1 MAHSRPTPNSRS
13 IIDELNAC
21 RQRRSTSSAMQDL
34 SQTLSALEE
43 RLSELEPQKVDR
55 AAPADA
61 RAQTSIAGLAEIADH
76 LRRMRNPYISPDEEA
91 AEGAFQPP
99 HRDEAFGEPPHYRR
113 RLSDRIGTAAPEY
126 APPQAAPAEHDAL
139 HHIDGRLNE
148 ISRALI
154 ATNKLQR
161 PSREEAERMD
171 RIEKRLAALTAQLDS
186 AFTHEDS
193 DALFRR
199 LGELSQRID
208 ALQAN
213 ASLPEQMVEQ
223 LACQVQL
230 LATQIGKVVEN
241 LSRSDY
247 RRVEARLEAI
257 SERLDAAERRAH
269 EHHPAVL
276 DQIDRRF
283 AELTERLDAHYASR
297 YGASSADSEAIHN
310 LEQQI
315 ASIAQHLA
323 QPSRELSE
331 IRPRLDSIERSL
343 HSNREIVLDAAREA
357 TESVVA
363 RMLQHGPKGETAIA
377 QQLAA
382 DMKALETLARNADDR
397 NTKTFEAVHDT
408 LTQVVERLAGIEKE
422 MSAKPA
428 TSPAPIKAPVFSSP
442 AAPAPVKFPQA
453 EKAAAHTSRPHE
465 PFFKSDFASLKP
477 ARRENPVHTQPPAVK
492 PDVKSGPRAGDETVL
507 DLNSIMKRVREERRQ
522 QEDGSEAPKTAAT
535 SKVDFI
541 TAARRAAQL
550 AATQSEQIEKD
561 AAAPTEKKKA
571 SIADILHRQRKPIL
585 FAIGA
590 VMIAIAGLQV
600 GTAFLNRDSDIDPAV
615 NVAAEKPAAIDMAS
629 TGGIQTIPATI
640 NRAATLATPQMP
652 PLQAEST
659 VDDKMPAL
667 PPEPQASAQFSPPET
682 EQTAAPEP
690 KKIEIPSI
698 PEEAGPAALREAAA
712 KGDMRALFEIGNR
725 YMEGRGVAANVK
737 EAAKW
742 YQLAADHGFAPA
754 QYRIGSFNEKGLG
767 MARNLEKA
775 KNWYQLAA
783 DQGNAS
789 AMHNLAVLFAT
800 GTNGT
805 PDNAAAV
812 RWFTEAA
819 ELGVKDSQYNLG
831 ILAAKGLGMPVN
843 LEESYK
849 WFALAANAGDKDAAE
864 KRDQIA
870 KALKPEMLTRAK
882 GAVELWKA
890 KPLDDAA
897 NSIDVPDAWTEA
909 KPLSTSSVDM
919 KKAVRNIQLILQK
932 NGYDT
937 GTADGMM
944 GAKTRTAIS
953 AFQKANGQEPTGE
966 VNQKLV
972 QLLLEKNK

>member
-1 MAHSRPTPNSRS
+1 
-13 IIDELNAC
+13 
-21 RQRRSTSSAMQDL
+21 MQDL

-91 AEGAFQPP
+91 AERAFQPP

-113 RLSDRIGTAAPEY
+113 RLSDHIGTAAPEY
-126 APPQAAPAEHDAL
+126 ARPQAAPAEHDAL

-186 AFTHEDS
+186 AFTREDS

-213 ASLPEQMVEQ
+213 ASLPEQMVDQ

-257 SERLDAAERRAH
+257 SERLEAAERRAH

-297 YGASSADSEAIHN
+297 YGPSSADSEAIHN

-428 TSPAPIKAPVFSSP
+428 TSPAPIKTPVFSSP
-442 AAPAPVKFPQA
+442 AAPAPVKFPQV

-477 ARRENPVHTQPPAVK
+477 ARRENAVHTQPPAVK

-522 QEDGSEAPKTAAT
+522 QEDGSEAPKTATT

-615 NVAAEKPAAIDMAS
+615 NVAAEKPAAIDMAR
-629 TGGIQTIPATI
+629 TGGIQTIPTTI
-640 NRAATLATPQMP
+640 NRAATLPTPQMP
-652 PLQAEST
+652 SLQAEST

-725 YMEGRGVAANVK
+725 YMEGRGVATNVK

-742 YQLAADHGFAPA
+742 YQLAADQGFVPA

-870 KALKPEMLTRAK
+870 KALKPEMLARAK

>member
-1 MAHSRPTPNSRS
+1 
-13 IIDELNAC
+13 
-21 RQRRSTSSAMQDL
+21 MQDL

-43 RLSELEPQKVDR
+43 HLSELEPQKVDR

-91 AEGAFQPP
+91 AERAFQPP

-126 APPQAAPAEHDAL
+126 ARPQAAPAEHDAL

-186 AFTHEDS
+186 AFTREDS

-213 ASLPEQMVEQ
+213 ASLPEQIVDQ

-269 EHHPAVL
+269 EHHPAVM

-323 QPSRELSE
+323 QPSRELAE

-363 RMLQHGPKGETAIA
+363 RMLQHGPKSETAIA

-422 MSAKPA
+422 MSPKPA
-428 TSPAPIKAPVFSSP
+428 ASAPIKAPVFSSP
-442 AAPAPVKFPQA
+442 AAPAPVKFPQV

-492 PDVKSGPRAGDETVL
+492 PDVKSGPRAGNETVL

-535 SKVDFI
+535 SKIDFI

-629 TGGIQTIPATI
+629 TGGIQTIPTTI

-652 PLQAEST
+652 PCKRKARLTTRCRRFHQSRRHPHSFRHR
-659 VDDKMPAL
+659 KPNRQPRL
-667 PPEPQASAQFSPPET
+667 NPKRSKSRPF
-682 EQTAAPEP
+682 P
-690 KKIEIPSI
+690 KKPGL
-698 PEEAGPAALREAAA
+698 PRCARPLP
-712 KGDMRALFEIGNR
+712 
-725 YMEGRGVAANVK
+725 RGT
-737 EAAKW
+737 
-742 YQLAADHGFAPA
+742 Y
-754 QYRIGSFNEKGLG
+754 
-767 MARNLEKA
+767 ARFLK
-775 KNWYQLAA
+775 
-783 DQGNAS
+783 S
-789 AMHNLAVLFAT
+789 A
-800 GTNGT
+800 
-805 PDNAAAV
+805 
-812 RWFTEAA
+812 
-819 ELGVKDSQYNLG
+819 
-831 ILAAKGLGMPVN
+831 
-843 LEESYK
+843 
-849 WFALAANAGDKDAAE
+849 
-864 KRDQIA
+864 IA
-870 KALKPEMLTRAK
+870 IWK
-882 GAVELWKA
+882 GAVL
-890 KPLDDAA
+890 P
-897 NSIDVPDAWTEA
+897 
-909 KPLSTSSVDM
+909 
-919 KKAVRNIQLILQK
+919 
-932 NGYDT
+932 
-937 GTADGMM
+937 
-944 GAKTRTAIS
+944 KT
-953 AFQKANGQEPTGE
+953 
-966 VNQKLV
+966 
-972 QLLLEKNK
+972 

>member
-1 MAHSRPTPNSRS
+1 
-13 IIDELNAC
+13 
-21 RQRRSTSSAMQDL
+21 MQDL

-43 RLSELEPQKVDR
+43 HLSELEPQKVDR

-91 AEGAFQPP
+91 AERAFQPP

-126 APPQAAPAEHDAL
+126 ARPQAAPAEHDAL

-161 PSREEAERMD
+161 ASREEAERMD
-171 RIEKRLAALTAQLDS
+171 RIEKRLAALTAQRDS
-186 AFTHEDS
+186 AFTREDS

-199 LGELSQRID
+199 LGELTQRID

-213 ASLPEQMVEQ
+213 ASLPEQIVDQ

-269 EHHPAVL
+269 EHHPAVM

-323 QPSRELSE
+323 QPSRELAE

-363 RMLQHGPKGETAIA
+363 RMLQHGPKSETAIA

-382 DMKALETLARNADDR
+382 DMKTLETLARNADDR

-408 LTQVVERLAGIEKE
+408 LTQFVERLAGIEKE
-422 MSAKPA
+422 MSPKPA
-428 TSPAPIKAPVFSSP
+428 ASAPIKAPVFSSP
-442 AAPAPVKFPQA
+442 AAPAPVKFPQV

-629 TGGIQTIPATI
+629 TGGIQTIPTTI

-712 KGDMRALFEIGNR
+712 KGDIRALFEIGNR
-725 YMEGRGVAANVK
+725 YMEGRGVAENVK

-742 YQLAADHGFAPA
+742 YQLAADQGFAPA

-775 KNWYQLAA
+775 KSWYQLAA

-882 GAVELWKA
+882 GAVKLWKA

>member
-1 MAHSRPTPNSRS
+1 
-13 IIDELNAC
+13 
-21 RQRRSTSSAMQDL
+21 MQDL

-55 AAPADA
+55 AASVDT

-76 LRRMRNPYISPDEEA
+76 LRRMRNLYISPDEEA
-91 AEGAFQPP
+91 AERAFQPP

-126 APPQAAPAEHDAL
+126 APPQATPAEHDAL

-171 RIEKRLAALTAQLDS
+171 RIEKRLAALTAQLGS
-186 AFTHEDS
+186 AFTREDS

-213 ASLPEQMVEQ
+213 ASLPEQIVEQ

-247 RRVEARLEAI
+247 RRVEVRLEAI
-257 SERLDAAERRAH
+257 SERLEAAERRAH

-323 QPSRELSE
+323 QPSRELAE

-363 RMLQHGPKGETAIA
+363 RMLQHGPKSETAIA

-397 NTKTFEAVHDT
+397 NTKTFESVHDT

-428 TSPAPIKAPVFSSP
+428 VSAPIKAPVFSSP
-442 AAPAPVKFPQA
+442 AAPTPVKFPQV
-453 EKAAAHTSRPHE
+453 EKAAAHTSRLHE

-522 QEDGSEAPKTAAT
+522 QEDTPEAPKTAAT

-615 NVAAEKPAAIDMAS
+615 NVAVEKPAAIDMAS
-629 TGGIQTIPATI
+629 TGGIQIIPTTI

-659 VDDKMPAL
+659 VNDKMPAL

-742 YQLAADHGFAPA
+742 YQLAAD
-754 QYRIGSFNEKGLG
+754 
-767 MARNLEKA
+767 
-775 KNWYQLAA
+775 
-783 DQGNAS
+783 QGNAS

-849 WFALAANAGDKDAAE
+849 WFALAANAGDKDAAD

-870 KALKPEMLTRAK
+870 KALKPEMLARAK

-944 GAKTRTAIS
+944 GAKTRTA
-953 AFQKANGQEPTGE
+953 K
-966 VNQKLV
+966 
-972 QLLLEKNK
+972 

>member
-1 MAHSRPTPNSRS
+1 
-13 IIDELNAC
+13 
-21 RQRRSTSSAMQDL
+21 MQDL

-55 AAPADA
+55 AAPADT

-76 LRRMRNPYISPDEEA
+76 LRRMRNPYISPNEEA
-91 AEGAFQPP
+91 AERAFQPP
-99 HRDEAFGEPPHYRR
+99 HRDEAFSEPPHYRR

-126 APPQAAPAEHDAL
+126 ARPQAAPAEHDAL

-186 AFTHEDS
+186 AFTREDS

-208 ALQAN
+208 ALQTN

-257 SERLDAAERRAH
+257 SERLEAAERRAH

-343 HSNREIVLDAAREA
+343 HGNREIVLDAAREA
-357 TESVVA
+357 TESAVA

-422 MSAKPA
+422 MSAKSA
-428 TSPAPIKAPVFSSP
+428 VSAPIKAPVFSSP
-442 AAPAPVKFPQA
+442 AAPAPVKFPQV
-453 EKAAAHTSRPHE
+453 EKAAAHISRPHE

-629 TGGIQTIPATI
+629 TGGIQTIPTTI
-640 NRAATLATPQMP
+640 NRAAALPTPQMP

-667 PPEPQASAQFSPPET
+667 PSEPQASAQFSPPET

-690 KKIEIPSI
+690 QKIEIPSI

-742 YQLAADHGFAPA
+742 YQLAADQGFAPA

-870 KALKPEMLTRAK
+870 KALKPEMLARAK

-972 QLLLEKNK
+972 QLLLKKNK

>member
-1 MAHSRPTPNSRS
+1 
-13 IIDELNAC
+13 
-21 RQRRSTSSAMQDL
+21 MQDL

-99 HRDEAFGEPPHYRR
+99 HRDEAFSEPPHYRR

-126 APPQAAPAEHDAL
+126 APPQAAPAEHNAL

-186 AFTHEDS
+186 AFTREDS

-213 ASLPEQMVEQ
+213 ASLPEQMVDQ

-428 TSPAPIKAPVFSSP
+428 TSPAPIKTPVFSSP
-442 AAPAPVKFPQA
+442 AAPAPVKFPQV

-522 QEDGSEAPKTAAT
+522 QEDGSEAPKTATT

-615 NVAAEKPAAIDMAS
+615 NVAAEKPAAIDMAR
-629 TGGIQTIPATI
+629 TGGIQTIPTTI
-640 NRAATLATPQMP
+640 NRAATLPTPQMP
-652 PLQAEST
+652 SLQAEST

-742 YQLAADHGFAPA
+742 YQLAADQGFAPA

-767 MARNLEKA
+767 MARNLKKA

-870 KALKPEMLTRAK
+870 KALKPEMLARAK

>member
-1 MAHSRPTPNSRS
+1 
-13 IIDELNAC
+13 
-21 RQRRSTSSAMQDL
+21 MQDL